1 MKACKPQNSHMLFE
15 IDFKSDAYTLCGLR
29 TLLLD
34 SISVAIDYEQHSV
47 NSGIAECSANLSE
60 NGIR

>member
-1 MKACKPQNSHMLFE
+1 MLFE

-29 TLLLD
+29 TLLLH
-34 SISVAIDYEQHSV
+34 SLSVAIDYEQ
-47 NSGIAECSANLSE
+47 GIAECSANLSE